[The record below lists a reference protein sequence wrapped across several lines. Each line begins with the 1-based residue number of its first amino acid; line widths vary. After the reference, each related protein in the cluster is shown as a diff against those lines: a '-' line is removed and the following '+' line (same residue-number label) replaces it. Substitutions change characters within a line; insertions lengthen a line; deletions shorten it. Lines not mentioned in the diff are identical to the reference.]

1 MLECEVGVQD
11 ALRWG
16 NDVISLSEGLSP
28 KTWRVRHTLVDWVR
42 RLWNSRSG
50 SMPASLRGFR
60 RAAILYS
67 GLGAICAY
75 APFER
80 LPLVS

>member
-1 MLECEVGVQD
+1 MLECEVGVQE
-11 ALRWG
+11 AIRWG

-67 GLGAICAY
+67 GLGAVC
-75 APFER
+75 P
-80 LPLVS
+80 